1 VSKFNKLISKFYRK
15 YLTDPAVK
23 KRDKDARRKRESR
36 TTSSYKNAP
45 VADKGDL
52 VDSVKTVT
60 ADLVKDFPDISRDET
75 LDVFSYLVKKVVFD
89 KVKNSSSVQKK
100 LPSIRTMSN
109 ATFVHAV
116 SDLFETLKYTEGNE
130 IPVNFIGSG
139 LAIYND
145 GIDRDAV
152 YKTIMELIKKEI

>member
-1 VSKFNKLISKFYRK
+1 MSKFNKLISKFYRK

-23 KRDKDARRKRESR
+23 KRDKETRRKRESR
-36 TTSSYKNAP
+36 ITSHKNGPSAREN
-45 VADKGDL
+45 DL
-52 VDSVKTVT
+52 VDSVKSVT
-60 ADLVKDFPDISRDET
+60 ADLVKDYPDISRDET

-89 KVKNSSSVQKK
+89 KVKNISSVQKK
-100 LPSIRTMSN
+100 LPSIRTMSH

-116 SDLFETLKYTEGNE
+116 RDLFETLKYTEGNE

-139 LAIYND
+139 LAIHND

-152 YKTIMELIKKEI
+152 YKTIMELIKREI